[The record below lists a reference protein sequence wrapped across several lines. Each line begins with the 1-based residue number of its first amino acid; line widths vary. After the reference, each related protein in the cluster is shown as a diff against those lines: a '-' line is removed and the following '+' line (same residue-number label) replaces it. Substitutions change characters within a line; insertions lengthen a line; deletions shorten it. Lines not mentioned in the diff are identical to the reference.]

1 MPALDEDPRLAVV
14 IGAVDDN
21 SETSAVMW
29 RRKSWCFS
37 RVSCN

>member
-1 MPALDEDPRLAVV
+1 MPTLNEDPRLAVV
-14 IGAVDDN
+14 LGAVDDN

-37 RVSCN
+37 SVSSN